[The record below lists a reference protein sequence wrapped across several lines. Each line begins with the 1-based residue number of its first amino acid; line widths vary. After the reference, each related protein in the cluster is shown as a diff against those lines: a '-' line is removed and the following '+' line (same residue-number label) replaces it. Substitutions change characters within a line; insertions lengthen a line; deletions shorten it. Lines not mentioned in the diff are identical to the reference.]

1 MTAGERTF
9 VLSRFTMRDMVECGR
24 GLRRVCAGAR
34 TMSAAAAAAVNYLYE
49 RLVDE
54 HGQPAAVLARLFTT
68 ERYDRL
74 SLDQQLL
81 VPAALKTEPGF
92 ENLRCLLLLATR
104 GTDPAWND
112 ISSSQGHRVIP
123 LRDKSI
129 FEKAPMLNR
138 LASQFGVQLE
148 DMIAPDPLRI
158 RELLSQQFGVFY
170 VPEALGSPFVP
181 SQDNFVVPH
190 AVRTVLGFGAI
201 LPSGA
206 IFAVLLFLRVAVSDE
221 TAKMFQPLALSI
233 KASLL
238 DAAARELQ
246 AEPLAALPCIA
257 G

>member
-1 MTAGERTF
+1 MIAGERRF

-24 GLRRVCAGAR
+24 GLRCVCAGAR
-34 TMSAAAAAAVNYLYE
+34 TLSAAAAAAVNYLYE

-54 HGQPAAVLARLFTT
+54 QGQPAAVLARLFTT
-68 ERYDRL
+68 ERFDRL
-74 SLDQQLL
+74 HLEQQLL
-81 VPAALKTEPGF
+81 VTAALKADPGF
-92 ENLRCLLLLATR
+92 ENLRCLQLLATR
-104 GTDPAWND
+104 GADPAWND
-112 ISSSQGHRVIP
+112 IGSSQGHRVIP

-138 LASQFGVQLE
+138 LATQFGVQLE

-170 VPEALGSPFVP
+170 VPEARGSPFVP
-181 SQDNFVVPH
+181 AQDNFVVPF

-206 IFAVLLFLRVAVSDE
+206 IFAVLLFLRVPLTDE
-221 TAKMFQPLALSI
+221 TAKMFQPLALSV

-238 DAAARELQ
+238 DAATRELQ
-246 AEPLAALPCIA
+246 AESPAELSSVA